1 MKTLLAALAIASA
14 SFGNAYAQADK
25 PTIVLVHGAFADSS
39 SWNGVVKILEK
50 DGYPV
55 VAVANPLRGVKNDA
69 GDVSDILGSIK
80 SPVVLVG
87 HSYGGSVIS
96 QAAEGHANVKELVY
110 VAAFAP
116 DAGETAA
123 QLAGKFP
130 GSTLGP
136 TLAPPVA
143 LSSGGK
149 DLYIQQDKFHEQF
162 AADVPEA
169 EARIMAATQRPI
181 EEAALNEPQT
191 EAAGKN
197 IPSWFIYGDGDKN
210 IPPEASAFMAARA
223 HSRDTV
229 VVKGA
234 SHVVMVSN
242 PKSVAGL
249 IEKAATK
256 ASR

>member
-14 SFGNAYAQADK
+14 SFSNAHAQADK

-69 GDVSDILGSIK
+69 GDVADILGSIK

-96 QAAEGHANVKELVY
+96 EAAEGHANVKALVY

-136 TLAPPVA
+136 TLAPPVT

-149 DLYIQQDKFHEQF
+149 DLYIRQDKFHAQF
-162 AADVPEA
+162 AADLPEA
-169 EARIMAATQRPI
+169 EAKLMAATQRPI
-181 EEAALNEPQT
+181 EEAALNETQT
-191 EAAGKN
+191 EAAWKK

-210 IPPEASAFMAARA
+210 IPPEALAFMAARA

-242 PKSVAGL
+242 PEPVAGL
-249 IEKAATK
+249 IEKAATE